1 MVAFVS
7 DDPNVKMSV
16 SEFNANPE
24 VKELS
29 RIVHSYLN
37 ENLAPGTGLLGIKET
52 DKEMI
57 SKPSESIRDEI
68 GSLSTFAA
76 RAAAIRNAPENVKRS
91 YAKLLDIWN
100 NKTEIKGI
108 GEGLEATKDYAIDI
122 FTSPETFLTLGNIAG
137 TTAAKTAIRASIAGG
152 AFGNVID
159 RLRLGV
165 VIDYIDT
172 LLIKNY
178 ILRVN

>member
-16 SEFNANPE
+16 NEFNANAE

-29 RIVHSYLN
+29 RVVHSYLN

-68 GSLSTFAA
+68 GLSL
-76 RAAAIRNAPENVKRS
+76 IH
-91 YAKLLDIWN
+91 I
-100 NKTEIKGI
+100 
-108 GEGLEATKDYAIDI
+108 
-122 FTSPETFLTLGNIAG
+122 
-137 TTAAKTAIRASIAGG
+137 
-152 AFGNVID
+152 
-159 RLRLGV
+159 
-165 VIDYIDT
+165 
-172 LLIKNY
+172 
-178 ILRVN
+178 